1 MRIRGRMFMVFLLSF
16 CVLFSGLGYASL
28 TDELVISG
36 KATID
41 FPSGLFITATE
52 FDSQSNLNSQS
63 MTHIAYSTTVN
74 CVLNRA
80 SGGAGT
86 ASYTV
91 TVYNNTDRVYAYR
104 GLYYQTKQDNGFD
117 DTYEGNNHI
126 STSPANNKISI
137 EVDFGG
143 GTTIIQ
149 PHTALS
155 FTVTYTVGRNLDA
168 DKDWNTLVNL
178 QFGINVD
185 SAEEA
190 LEAVSEKFE
199 NILNTA
205 STYAEIVDKID
216 DKYDG
221 RAWTATYFGNVTGS
235 SDADSMTINTLFA
248 GQLNLLI
255 NGVEQPVTVI
265 IKRENIDG
273 DALTGDDWTVTNG
286 TNTAS
291 GTGCEYTLYMTTDE
305 LTTYNAYPTIY
316 AMVYTCDRDADGNLG
331 SWYMI
336 GQRYE
341 GTAQVVGYVGGT
353 SGGSFDTGSWRSRS
367 QTLSPAESYSY
378 TVSGNQTINTIITA
392 RDSAA
397 NSAMQTL
404 LDEAYRILTEN
415 KYAGAGM
422 VDLENAYADS
432 AAIYDLDAGNAPV
445 VKDATRSQL
454 VPHIQRME
462 DALRMFQISELDA
475 LAKLA
480 YNILSGTAGTQAE
493 REALQNAYDAAK
505 AAGLFTD
512 NGGLIVVNGDASYSA
527 FKTHVTALSAAYAP
541 FQA

>member
-1 MRIRGRMFMVFLLSF
+1 MKIRARMIIGFLLSF
-16 CVLFSGLGYASL
+16 CVLFTGLGYASL
-28 TDELVISG
+28 TDELTITG
-36 KATID
+36 KAEVE
-41 FPSGLFITATE
+41 FPAGLFITATE
-52 FDSQSNLNSQS
+52 FDSQSNMDSQS
-63 MTHIAYSTTVN
+63 LTHIAYSTTVN

-80 SGGAGT
+80 SNGAGT
-86 ASYTV
+86 ATYTV

-104 GLYYQTKQDNGFD
+104 GLYYQTELDTGFD
-117 DTYEGNNHI
+117 DTYDGNNYI

-143 GTTIIQ
+143 GSSIIQ
-149 PHTALS
+149 PHTALT
-155 FTVTYTVGRNLDA
+155 FTVTYTVGRNLSA
-168 DKDWNTLVNL
+168 NTDWNTLVNL
-178 QFGINVD
+178 QFGINVN

-199 NILNTA
+199 NILNTS
-205 STYAEIVDKID
+205 STYAEVVDKID

-248 GQLNLLI
+248 GQLNLMV

-273 DALTGDDWTVTNG
+273 NELTGDDWTVTNG

-316 AMVYTCDRDADGNLG
+316 AMVYTCDRDANGNLG

-397 NSAMQTL
+397 NAAMQAL
-404 LDEAYRILTEN
+404 LDDAYRILTEN
-415 KYAGAGM
+415 KYAGSGM
-422 VDLENAYADS
+422 VDLENAYAES
-432 AAIYDLDAGNAPV
+432 ASIYELDANNAPV
-445 VKDATRSQL
+445 VKDVTRAQL
-454 VPHIQRME
+454 IPHIQKME
-462 DALRMFQISELDA
+462 NDLRMFQISELEA

-480 YNILSGTAGTQAE
+480 YNVLSGTAGTQAE
-493 REALQNAYDAAK
+493 RQALQNAYDAAK
-505 AAGLFTD
+505 AANLFTD
-512 NGGLIVVNGDASYSA
+512 NNGLVVVNSDASYTA
-527 FKTHVTALSAAYAP
+527 LQTHVAALTAAYEP
-541 FQA
+541 FNA